1 MAKRRTSITIS
12 TELLDI
18 LKLLTNNKSAY
29 VEKLVLSA
37 AKREAVSI
45 IDKEERQAMI
55 QAMIA
60 LENAAIE
67 NKIAVSSARRINA
80 HKRYAKGKSKD
91 V

>member
-1 MAKRRTSITIS
+1 MRRSMAKRRTSITIS

-67 NKIAVSSARRINA
+67 NKKKFDIA
-80 HKRYAKGKSKD
+80 
-91 V
+91 